1 MKTST
6 PLLTLFLMTTAL
18 SAALLSG
25 CGAAQSETSSS
36 QPAAAVASPSTVN
49 SSAFDVEAATKAL
62 TEAVRNNDVEAARKA
77 IADGADMEVEV
88 ARGMTPVV
96 AATKAENAE
105 LAIALIKAGADV
117 NAKDDI
123 EDSAFLYAGAEGYN
137 EILKA
142 TIAAGAQVDSVN
154 RYGGT
159 ALIPASEHGH
169 VETIKIL
176 IDAGV
181 PLDHIN
187 NPGWTAIHEAIVLNN
202 GGPRQVEAIRLLL
215 EAGADPSIPDSN
227 GTSPRDLASQ
237 RGFTDIVD
245 LLEKYL

>member
-1 MKTST
+1 
-6 PLLTLFLMTTAL
+6 
-18 SAALLSG
+18 
-25 CGAAQSETSSS
+25 
-36 QPAAAVASPSTVN
+36 
-49 SSAFDVEAATKAL
+49 
-62 TEAVRNNDVEAARKA
+62 
-77 IADGADMEVEV
+77 
-88 ARGMTPVV
+88 MTPVV
-96 AATKAENAE
+96 AATKAENTE
-105 LAIALIKAGADV
+105 LAIVLIEAGADV

-169 VETIKIL
+169 VETVKIL
-176 IDAGV
+176 IAAGV

-202 GGPRQVEAIRLLL
+202 GGPRQVETIKLLL
-215 EAGADPSIPDSN
+215 EAGADPSIPDGN

-237 RGFTDIVD
+237 RGFNEIVV

>member
-6 PLLTLFLMTTAL
+6 PRLTLFLMTTAL

-62 TEAVRNNDVEAARKA
+62 TEAVRNNDVEAARRA

-245 LLEKYL
+245 LLEKYV